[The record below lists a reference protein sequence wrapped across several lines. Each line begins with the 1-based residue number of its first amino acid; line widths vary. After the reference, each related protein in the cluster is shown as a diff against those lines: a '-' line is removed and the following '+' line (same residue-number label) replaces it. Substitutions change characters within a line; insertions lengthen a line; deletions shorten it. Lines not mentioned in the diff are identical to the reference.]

1 MEPSP
6 LAWLEGLKAAA
17 SPALQ
22 GLMTHPERL
31 LGSALVIWV
40 LTQIAGALTHR
51 SRQRRRLR
59 HAAVALRT
67 EIELIREELEAFIPG
82 YWAMAD
88 TLIADP
94 SRRFFVLA
102 NRRSQQT
109 LESLRDDL
117 IFMPG
122 QVLKAVI
129 AFYSLDSRINQFVE
143 SLTQPLF
150 LDRPADKQ
158 IEILWVYADLFE
170 DAVLAGRRAEKE
182 LKLLAWRNA
191 SRLTLKP
198 YLFWP
203 ALWRHRRRLRSQA
216 PQQKSDSTLTRR

>member
-1 MEPSP
+1 MGWLERLWASVAPIW
-6 LAWLEGLKAAA
+6 AWLSAN
-17 SPALQ
+17 
-22 GLMTHPERL
+22 PERL
-31 LGSALVIWV
+31 LGSALTLW
-40 LTQIAGALTHR
+40 LLSQLATALTRR
-51 SRQRRRLR
+51 SQHRRRLR

-67 EIELIREELEAFIPG
+67 EIELNREGLEAFIPG

-88 TLIADP
+88 SLIADP

-109 LESLRDDL
+109 LESLQDDL

-129 AFYSLDSRINQFVE
+129 EFYSLDSRINQFVE

-150 LDRPADKQ
+150 LERPAEKQ
-158 IEILWVYADLFE
+158 VEILWVYADLFE
-170 DAVLAGRRAEKE
+170 DAAASARRAEKE

-191 SRLTLKP
+191 SRFSLKP
-198 YLFWP
+198 YLFWFM
-203 ALWRHRRRLRSQA
+203 LWRYRRQARLARAA
-216 PQQKSDSTLTRR
+216 PERSTLLRR